1 MEIEQFIDKS
11 VTLKLRATDGKMYDT
26 IVLNM
31 KSVMEICR
39 LSQAKFGLGRTV
51 CSKLSGVQSWV
62 SHFTTLFPAGI
73 VSPEGVHGVDALV
86 LYGNTIYSV

>member
-11 VTLKLRATDGKMYDT
+11 VTLKLWATDGKMYDT

-39 LSQAKFGLGRTV
+39 LSRA
-51 CSKLSGVQSWV
+51 
-62 SHFTTLFPAGI
+62 
-73 VSPEGVHGVDALV
+73 
-86 LYGNTIYSV
+86 